1 MAESDFPRPCIIGC
15 ASGFVEGQNVAVT
28 HLCHRRASGSPAEFG
43 KLIADETEKWGKVIR
58 AALIRFL
65 ENLALEVHNAG
76 IWNGLLISDMSQP
89 HGGPMS
95 TGHASHQIRLLA
107 FPMRTRPARFGPRYS
122 RFPSGDLFAARW
134 YWDTTASVPMRSRFA
149 VAAFINPASSV
160 VLEYG
165 FPGEI

>member
-1 MAESDFPRPCIIGC
+1 
-15 ASGFVEGQNVAVT
+15 V
-28 HLCHRRASGSPAEFG
+28 LSGSPAEFG

-95 TGHASHQIRLLA
+95 TGHASHQIGSSPSRC
-107 FPMRTRPARFGPRYS
+107 GPGRHVS
-122 RFPSGDLFAARW
+122 ALDMPVSFR
-134 YWDTTASVPMRSRFA
+134 RSLCRA
-149 VAAFINPASSV
+149 V
-160 VLEYG
+160 VLGYDCPLITDFQPVFFQKEKLQELADSQNGCTAPDRAEGLNVAVEYRQ
-165 FPGEI
+165 